1 MAAPQTLSV
10 EAVVASLRPGMTV
23 FVPGVSGESLA
34 FHAAL
39 KAQPEFTAGVRFTG
53 LHFPGINRS
62 DYLGLHAEARQR
74 GYVMT
79 PGLRAGLAD
88 GRAELVPVDY
98 PAIYRDLASN
108 VEVDLAIAQVSAP
121 DADGNCSLGPSLD
134 FHPAVWAKAR
144 RRVLHVN
151 PRLPRTRGSWTI
163 PFASADAVFEADSA
177 LVSFDAGGSSE
188 TIERHAALVAGLVR
202 DGDTLE
208 FGVGKLP
215 GAILA
220 SLRGHRDLRI
230 WSGMVT
236 PQVAALVDAGAI
248 AAEGAID
255 AGVALG
261 DATFYERLGHDRAF
275 HFRPVSETHDVRRI
289 AAIDNFC
296 AINSAVEVDLFGQ
309 VNADSLN
316 GKLMAGVGGLPA
328 FVAGAQLSNGGR
340 SIVALPA
347 ATDDGRFTRIVGSFD
362 RGLVALPRHCADYVV
377 TEHGVAALR
386 GLSIHER
393 ARALIAV
400 AAPAFRE
407 SLEARWADIAS
418 RL

>member
-1 MAAPQTLSV
+1 MAAVLRCTV
-10 EAVVASLRPGMTV
+10 EEIVASLRPGMTV

-39 KAQPEFTAGVRFTG
+39 RAQPEFAAGVRFAG
-53 LHFPGINRS
+53 LHFPGINRT

-108 VEVDLAIAQVSAP
+108 VAVDLAIAQVSAP

-144 RRVLHVN
+144 RRVLHIN
-151 PRLPRTRGSWTI
+151 PRLPRTRGSWSIAYAT
-163 PFASADAVFEADSA
+163 ADAAFEADSA
-177 LVSFDAGGSSE
+177 LVNFDAGGSSE

-215 GAILA
+215 GAILV
-220 SLRGHRDLRI
+220 SLRDHRDLRI

-236 PQVAALVDAGAI
+236 PQVAALVDAGAV
-248 AAEGAID
+248 AGEGAID

-261 DATFYERLGHDRAF
+261 DAAFYERLGQDRAF
-275 HFRPVSETHDVRRI
+275 HFRPVSETHDMRRI

-362 RGLVALPRHCADYVV
+362 RGMVALPRHCADYVV

-407 SLEARWADIAS
+407 SLETRWADIAS